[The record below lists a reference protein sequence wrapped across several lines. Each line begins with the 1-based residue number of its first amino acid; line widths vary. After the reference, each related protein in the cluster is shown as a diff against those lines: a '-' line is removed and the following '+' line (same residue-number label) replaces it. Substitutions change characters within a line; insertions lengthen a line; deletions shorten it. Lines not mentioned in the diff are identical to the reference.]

1 MVKVFIL
8 VKLIYIYIDE
18 AEMNQSNFLKNLVE
32 FNEKST
38 PRTTEGKDKIN
49 TFESINVLYEGQ
61 KLILDAFHKWNI
73 SNKSFQGVNRLS
85 VLSF

>member
-1 MVKVFIL
+1 
-8 VKLIYIYIDE
+8 
-18 AEMNQSNFLKNLVE
+18 MNQSNFLKNLVE

-73 SNKSFQGVNRLS
+73 SA
-85 VLSF
+85 